1 MVPIHEMDNGFE
13 FQGSLICLAP
23 LCLGANTSWLKRDM
37 GHVGRGRWQQ
47 KGAILRPLQHVC
59 LWHPWDWGVV
69 LLAPRDLLPQWLKLG
84 SLSHPPPTASSTAPG

>member
-1 MVPIHEMDNGFE
+1 MGSLCVVWTHMEMVPIHEMDNGFE

-59 LWHPWDWGVV
+59 LWHPWDWGW
-69 LLAPRDLLPQWLKLG
+69 PW
-84 SLSHPPPTASSTAPG
+84 ASSCMQTGLGGY